1 MSKRKFRIYVDADYA
16 ADSDNSKRSI
26 IGYIFMLFGGPISW
40 QIGQQASVTSSI
52 MEFEYMAACSTTQE
66 AIWIRLLLKYL
77 DIFDGDQL
85 MVIREIDTACIVYA
99 KEFRRL

>member
-1 MSKRKFRIYVDADYA
+1 MSKREFIIYVDADYA

-26 IGYIFMLFGGPISW
+26 IGYIFMLVGGPITW
-40 QIGQQASVTSSI
+40 QIGQQASVTLSF

-66 AIWIRLLLKYL
+66 AIWIRLLLKDL

-85 MVIREIDTACIVYA
+85 MVIREIDTACMAYA
-99 KEFRRL
+99 EEFRRL